1 MHVQPTTSTPP
12 RSRSS
17 RSASRVPR
25 RSHPQHRA
33 SSAGRARRRRI
44 DCGRRGEFGRWCRR
58 DHRSARP
65 RCDGPMGLTDS
76 EIAVVD
82 GRDETGLRAGCAL
95 TGPHG
100 EPLHPGRNG
109 LVRAADAATHALL
122 PGCRAARL
130 RTRCSGAGL
139 TTMVCPSTAEAAVG
153 GRRRR
158 GLERR
163 DSGLHLGARAG
174 KPKSLSRVGRQRA
187 RAKLDQ

>member
-44 DCGRRGEFGRWCRR
+44 DCGRRGEFGRWCGR

-139 TTMVCPSTAEAAVG
+139 TRWSARQ
-153 GRRRR
+153 RRRLR
-158 GLERR
+158 SAVEDGGDWNVGIPASTSALVPGNRR
-163 DSGLHLGARAG
+163 A
-174 KPKSLSRVGRQRA
+174 
-187 RAKLDQ
+187 